1 MQGSRKV
8 VYAGIVGNLL
18 VAVTKFVAAG
28 FTHSSA
34 MLSEAVH
41 SVVDTLNQVVML
53 YGLRRASRPADP
65 VHPLGYG
72 RELYFWSFVVAVL
85 IFAIG
90 AGVSVYEG
98 IRHVMDPEPMQN
110 PWVNYLVLGLAGLIE
125 FGSWTVA
132 MREFNRQRGDQ
143 GYFEAAEKTK
153 DPSTLTLLL
162 EDSAALIGIAIAL
175 VGTAASQLLGMP
187 ILDGVASILIG
198 LLLGVVSMF
207 LARESKRLL
216 IGEPAR
222 RSLVDAIKRCAQ
234 AQEGVANVNGLLTIH
249 LAPRQVVC
257 ALSIEF
263 EDALQVPSLEKAVEE
278 MEARIRQSHP
288 EVTLLFVKPQR
299 AAAYRAGVERRS
311 QPPA

>member
-1 MQGSRKV
+1 VQGSRKV

-65 VHPLGYG
+65 GHPLGYG

-132 MREFNRQRGDQ
+132 TREFNRQRGDQ

-222 RSLVDAIKRCAQ
+222 RGLVEGIKRCAQ
-234 AQEGVANVNGLLTIH
+234 AQEGVASVNGLLTIH

>member
-1 MQGSRKV
+1 VQGSRKV

-65 VHPLGYG
+65 GHPLGYG

-222 RSLVDAIKRCAQ
+222 RSLVEAIKRCAQ
-234 AQEGVANVNGLLTIH
+234 AQEGVASVNGLLTIH

>member
-65 VHPLGYG
+65 GHPLGYG

-175 VGTAASQLLGMP
+175 VGTAASQLLDMP

-222 RSLVDAIKRCAQ
+222 RGLVEGIKRCAQ
-234 AQEGVANVNGLLTIH
+234 AQEGVASVNGLLTIH